1 MDKEMR
7 AKVNEILEKAQGRR
21 KLSME
26 ETEQVVGGGSY
37 STGVGSP
44 NGNFGGLCQ
53 TTGCG
58 ENQKFWIAS
67 PEYIY
72 MEANKVKYIP
82 VDEETF
88 YAYYMAL
95 RQIMPSEEC
104 SGRAHESTYAI
115 YP

>member
-1 MDKEMR
+1 MDNEMK
-7 AKVNEILEKAQGRR
+7 AKVDELLKKVQGRR
-21 KLSME
+21 EPSME
-26 ETEQVVGGGSY
+26 ETEQVVGGGSF

-58 ENQKFWIAS
+58 ENQKFWIAG
-67 PEYIY
+67 PGDMYKDHADY
-72 MEANKVKYIP
+72 ME

-88 YAYYMAL
+88 YTYYMGL
-95 RQIMPSEEC
+95 RKLMPEAEC
-104 SGRAHESTYAI
+104 CGCGHEGTYAI

>member
-1 MDKEMR
+1 MSENKNMRELSLDEMDK
-7 AKVNEILEKAQGRR
+7 V
-21 KLSME
+21 S
-26 ETEQVVGGGSY
+26 GGSKTF

-72 MEANKVKYIP
+72 MEAMPRLRCCNYMCSMYCICISDGRLVLMKYFKISA
-82 VDEETF
+82 TLG
-88 YAYYMAL
+88 AIAL
-95 RQIMPSEEC
+95 VCALLI
-104 SGRAHESTYAI
+104 A
-115 YP
+115 